1 MHRAGRRDPRYL
13 FVPCPSAQKTQELG
27 ISVVCFPCSG
37 QEQKDAEKL
46 QKMLMA
52 QALEGR
58 TPGTSLEEGMT
69 DKFILYSR
77 EKGGGEQNH
86 SL

>member
-1 MHRAGRRDPRYL
+1 M
-13 FVPCPSAQKTQELG
+13 FVPCPLAEKTQELG
-27 ISVVCFPCSG
+27 ISVVCYPCLGG

-58 TPGTSLEEGMT
+58 TPGASLEEGIT
-69 DKFILYSR
+69 DKFLLHSAG
-77 EKGGGEQNH
+77 KGG
-86 SL
+86 